1 MKEDGVRQL
10 PVRASASVD
19 RSSNLSLIAGHVCP
33 VNCLPPQCHAPRIKA
48 MNMINGSSVCLCNDK
63 KFQMSLC
70 LLLKQQIL
78 PQSIESF
85 NSTFCLPAG
94 KAFC

>member
-10 PVRASASVD
+10 PMRARASVD

-33 VNCLPPQCHAPRIKA
+33 GNRLLPQCHAPRIKA
-48 MNMINGSSVCLCNDK
+48 MNMINGSSVRLCNDK

-70 LLLKQQIL
+70 VLLKAADFA
-78 PQSIESF
+78 PEY
-85 NSTFCLPAG
+85 
-94 KAFC
+94 